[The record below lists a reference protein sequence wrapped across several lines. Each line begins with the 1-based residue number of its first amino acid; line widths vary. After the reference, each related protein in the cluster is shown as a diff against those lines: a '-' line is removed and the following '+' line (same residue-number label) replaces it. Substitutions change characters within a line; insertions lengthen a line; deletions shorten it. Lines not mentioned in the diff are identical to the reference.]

1 MPVSPHIARLR
12 AVVGHDLLLLPSASV
27 FPVDDDGRLL
37 LVRQAGSDDWSTLGG
52 AVDIGESPSQAAV
65 RESHE
70 ELGIGVRLTR
80 LLDVLGGPE
89 YEVTYPNGDTVAYV
103 VAAYE
108 ARIVE
113 GSPFVND
120 GELRDFGWFA
130 REELPGLSLSPF
142 TRALLTDIGIMP
154 R

>member
-1 MPVSPHIARLR
+1 MPISPHIARLR
-12 AVVGHDLLLLPSASV
+12 AVVGHELLLLPSASV

-52 AVDIGESPSQAAV
+52 AVDIGESPAQAAV
-65 RESHE
+65 RESQE

-89 YEVTYPNGDTVAYV
+89 
-103 VAAYE
+103 
-108 ARIVE
+108 
-113 GSPFVND
+113 
-120 GELRDFGWFA
+120 
-130 REELPGLSLSPF
+130 
-142 TRALLTDIGIMP
+142 P